1 MTRRKSKAEQ
11 EDDARNRAAMKEWT
25 KKLGHKPTLEDMQ
38 LAAAAPAQRKHEK
51 EAFECGKKAGHAW
64 AESGRS
70 IAAVEAVVNFWTR
83 PHDCSEK
90 YGPNLR
96 TRWSKRS
103 ATMTN
108 LKRCKSMMTF
118 IRMAGLPALSTPTRR
133 CNRTAPSRRLFRL
146 CSQEFQTF

>member
-38 LAAAAPAQRKHEK
+38 LAAAAPAQRKHKK

-83 PHDCSEK
+83 PHDCSEEVWAK
-90 YGPNLR
+90 LEDKMVQEIGDDDEFEAVQEHDDVYQDG
-96 TRWSKRS
+96 W
-103 ATMTN
+103 
-108 LKRCKSMMTF
+108 F
-118 IRMAGLPALSTPTRR
+118 AGVIDAH
-133 CNRTAPSRRLFRL
+133 
-146 CSQEFQTF
+146 EKM